1 MIMTYPYS
9 MQKKEL
15 LLIFLF
21 FLINL
26 ALYIFSV
33 EGATFTEGA
42 DATQYYNPAISLIQ
56 SGSFNS
62 NSEAFTFGTP
72 LYSIL
77 LAIPISIFGIDQA
90 SLMIVVIQCFLLYA
104 TGIIARKFSIIFF
117 KKESFL
123 LHSIIIFNPNS
134 LITAHLVQSETLFT
148 LLLAISVYFLFKL
161 IEKNSFKYTYFLG
174 LSLGLLALTRPAG
187 LYFIYFIP
195 VVYLISIIVRD
206 KAFIWLEIRK
216 YIARIFVLVLISSLL
231 VAPWY
236 ARNYSLFGEAF
247 MSSNSGAY
255 LKDQYIQLLRVG
267 NYWNNDEAM
276 EKIEREMQIDF
287 TENNV
292 SELCLREDTYRHW
305 SCDNDLTR
313 VMISGIVSE
322 PLNSHIYALFYSW
335 SNLYFAGGA
344 SNFRNYLGFPGKNK
358 IVSFDQG
365 KYGGV
370 DGIISLIRSI
380 DFSYLF
386 ILIVTTGFSVTSRI
400 LGLIGVYSLV
410 KDRSIWPYLIV
421 LMGIIILLTGMYLY
435 LGQSRFRVPMEP
447 FLMLLSV
454 IGFYSIRIK
463 NMSLPQYILT
473 LFRKV

>member
-1 MIMTYPYS
+1 MIITS
-9 MQKKEL
+9 SSSKQKKEL
-15 LLIFLF
+15 LLILLF
-21 FLINL
+21 FLVNL

-56 SGSFNS
+56 NGSFNS

-104 TGIIARKFSIIFF
+104 TGIVARKFSVIFL

-148 LLLAISVYFLFKL
+148 LLLTISVYFLFKL

-174 LSLGLLALTRPAG
+174 LSLGLLTLTRPAG

-195 VVYLISIIVRD
+195 VVYLISIMFRD
-206 KAFIWLEIRK
+206 KAFISLEIRK
-216 YIARIFVLVLISSLL
+216 YIFRIIVLILTSLL
-231 VAPWY
+231 VVSPWY

-247 MSSNSGAY
+247 LSSNSGAY
-255 LKDQYIQLLRVG
+255 LKDQYSQLLRVG
-267 NYWNNDEAM
+267 NNWSGDEAL
-276 EKIEREMQIDF
+276 EKIELEIRSDY
-287 TENNV
+287 TKNNV
-292 SELCLREDTYRHW
+292 SKLCLEKVGERRW
-305 SCDNDLTR
+305 SCDSDLTR
-313 VMISGIVSE
+313 VMVSGILSE
-322 PLNSHIYALFYSW
+322 PVNSHIYALFYSW
-335 SNLYFAGGA
+335 SNLYLAGGA
-344 SNFRNYLGFPGKNK
+344 SNIRNYLGIPGKNK

-370 DGIISLIRSI
+370 DDIISLIRSI

-386 ILIVTTGFSVTSRI
+386 ILIFTTAFSITSRI
-400 LGLIGVYSLV
+400 LGLVGIYSLV
-410 KDRSIWPYLIV
+410 KDRNMWPYLIV

-447 FLMLLSV
+447 ILMLLSV
-454 IGFYSIRIK
+454 IGFYNIKIRNIGIIQRMA
-463 NMSLPQYILT
+463 NF
-473 LFRKV
+473 FRK